1 MTTTL
6 NQSNFSMSKED
17 KQLSSRSSLKLTVKS
32 ILAKDSN
39 IRLGVNLTQARNKR
53 QPNEKLVV

>member
-6 NQSNFSMSKED
+6 NQSNLSMSKED